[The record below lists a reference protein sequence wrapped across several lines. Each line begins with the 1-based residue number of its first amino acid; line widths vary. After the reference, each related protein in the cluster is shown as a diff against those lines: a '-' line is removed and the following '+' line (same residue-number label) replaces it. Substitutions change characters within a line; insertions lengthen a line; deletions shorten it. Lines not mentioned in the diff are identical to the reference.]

1 MFLKNIAPENSKFNL
16 GNILIRKIILLEIS
30 SWFTTNSILV
40 KDMILQ
46 NKVSKISTWI
56 Y

>member
-16 GNILIRKIILLEIS
+16 GNILIVKIILLEIS
-30 SWFTTNSILV
+30 LWFTNSILV

-46 NKVSKISTWI
+46 SKVSKISTWI